1 MTIIPE
7 KTAKNGNE
15 KYVKLINIQ
24 IIQVAGDYL

>member
-1 MTIIPE
+1 MIPD

-15 KYVKLINIQ
+15 KYVKLTNIQ